1 MPRTAVRIALGLFV
15 ITTAAACGTAH
26 PAPGAAPASAT
37 AAATH
42 SATAGPSCKQ
52 QYHDWRYSPAG
63 KKLKADL
70 AAVQSAS
77 NTEDIPAMLATLKT
91 AGADAAAM
99 TPAPACADP
108 NGYWK
113 RILAR
118 IKAAGDNASTA
129 SGLTGL
135 ILAEA
140 PLKAVP
146 GLEKKLAAEL
156 KRTT

>member
-1 MPRTAVRIALGLFV
+1 M
-15 ITTAAACGTAH
+15 ITTAAACRTAH
-26 PAPGAAPASAT
+26 PTPGAAPASAT

-42 SATAGPSCKQ
+42 SAAAAPSCKQ

-70 AAVQSAS
+70 SAVQSAG
-77 NTEDIPAMLATLKT
+77 NIDDIPVMLAALKT

-99 TPAPACADP
+99 TPAPVCADP
-108 NGYWK
+108 NGYWNK
-113 RILAR
+113 ILAR

-146 GLEKKLAAEL
+146 GLEKRLETEL

>member
-1 MPRTAVRIALGLFV
+1 V
-15 ITTAAACGTAH
+15 
-26 PAPGAAPASAT
+26 SAT

-42 SATAGPSCKQ
+42 SAAAAPSCKQ

-70 AAVQSAS
+70 RAVQSAG
-77 NTEDIPAMLATLKT
+77 NTGDVPATLAALKT

-99 TPAPACADP
+99 PPAPACADP
-108 NGYWK
+108 DGYWAK
-113 RILAR
+113 ILAR
-118 IKAAGDNASTA
+118 IKAAGDNAGTA

-140 PLKAVP
+140 PLNAIP
-146 GLEKKLAAEL
+146 GLEKKLNAEL